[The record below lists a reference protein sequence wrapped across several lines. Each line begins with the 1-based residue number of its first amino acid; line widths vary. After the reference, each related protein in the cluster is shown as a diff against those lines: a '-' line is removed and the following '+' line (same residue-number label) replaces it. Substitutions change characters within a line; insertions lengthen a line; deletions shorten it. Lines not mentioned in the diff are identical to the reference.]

1 MPIKTCTC
9 SVCGETVN
17 KAQTY
22 ATNEKDAKG
31 FKRACKKHEGMQEIR
46 DQRVADTVAATA
58 QAIATKQA
66 KKEPKKKQLAV
77 DCTCMCCGGK
87 LKRKKEWFFEKMMAG
102 MNVTTHPTELMQM
115 AINEVAVPFFL
126 NELSDHNRQKALIKF
141 PFKDRKLIDATGFAV
156 CCQNCIETM
165 CLVKD
170 VG

>member
-1 MPIKTCTC
+1 MPIKTVTC

-22 ATNEKDAKG
+22 ATKEKNEKG
-31 FKRACKKHEGMQEIR
+31 FLRACKKHEGIQEIR
-46 DQRVADTVAATA
+46 DQRVAETTAATA
-58 QAIATKQA
+58 QTIANKQV
-66 KKEPKKKQLAV
+66 KKENKKQLSV

-102 MNVTTHPTELMQM
+102 MNITTHSTELLQM
-115 AINEVAVPFFL
+115 AVNEVAVPFFL
-126 NELSDHNRQKALIKF
+126 NKLSDHNRQKALARF

-165 CLVKD
+165 CLVND
-170 VG
+170 